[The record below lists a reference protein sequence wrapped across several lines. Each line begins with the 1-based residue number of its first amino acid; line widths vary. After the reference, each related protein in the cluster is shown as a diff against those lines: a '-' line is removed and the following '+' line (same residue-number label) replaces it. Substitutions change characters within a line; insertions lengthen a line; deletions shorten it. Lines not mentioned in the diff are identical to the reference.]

1 MMNEDDESQECLYT
15 IIPTSIYKKELKKYK
30 KQPKKFDKIREDST
44 NLNGKRK

>member
-1 MMNEDDESQECLYT
+1 MNEDDESQEFLYT